1 MKTIAGLLAVA
12 AIALSPLSA
21 GAQTGDYPN
30 RPIHFI
36 VPFPPGGLADIH
48 ARTVADRLTAAWGQ
62 RVLVENRPGAGGSIG
77 TQAVAKA
84 APDGYTFLFSNTS
97 LAINPAL
104 RKDLPYDT
112 EKALVQVHTNV
123 VVPNIVVVRKDI
135 PASTLQELIAL
146 ARKDPGKLNFGSAS
160 IGSFP
165 HLAMELFLLEAG
177 VKMTHIPYAG
187 AAPAMAALLSGEIDV
202 LASDIPG
209 AIAHVK
215 SGALKALVITSTE
228 RSPAL
233 PDVPTGAEAGLPNYS
248 AVGWQGVV
256 VPAGTPAPI
265 VEKLNAELHNILKD
279 PKVVELFTSHGV
291 LIKRET
297 TAEADR
303 FLHDEIARWSRVV
316 ASAGIKAE

>member
-1 MKTIAGLLAVA
+1 MKTIAGLLAVVA
-12 AIALSPLSA
+12 VALSPLPA
-21 GAQTGDYPN
+21 GAQTADYPS

-48 ARTVADRLTAAWGQ
+48 ARTVADRLTAAWSQ
-62 RVLVENRPGAGGSIG
+62 RVLVENRPGAGGAIG
-77 TQAVAKA
+77 TQVVARA
-84 APDGYTFLFSNTS
+84 APDGYTLLFSNTS

-112 EKALVQVHTNV
+112 EKALIQVHTNV
-123 VVPNIVVVRKDI
+123 VVPNIIVIRKDI
-135 PASTLQELIAL
+135 AANTLQELIAL

-187 AAPAMAALLSGEIDV
+187 AAPAMAALLGGEIDV

-209 AIAHVK
+209 ALAHVK
-215 SGALKALVITSTE
+215 SGALKALVITSAE
-228 RSPAL
+228 RSPSL
-233 PDVPTGAEAGLPNYS
+233 PDVPTGAQAGLPNYT
-248 AVGWQGVV
+248 AVGWQGVA
-256 VPAGTPAPI
+256 VPAGTPPPI
-265 VEKLNAELHNILKD
+265 IDKLNAELHRILQD

-291 LIKRET
+291 QIKKET
-297 TAEADR
+297 PAEAAKFFR
-303 FLHDEIARWSRVV
+303 EEITRWSRVV

>member
-21 GAQTGDYPN
+21 GAQTGDYPS
-30 RPIHFI
+30 RSIHFI
-36 VPFPPGGLADIH
+36 VPFPPGGLLDIH
-48 ARTVADRLTAAWGQ
+48 ARAVADRLTAAWGQ
-62 RVLVENRPGAGGSIG
+62 RVLVENRPGASGSIG
-77 TQAVAKA
+77 AQVVAKA
-84 APDGYTFLFSNTS
+84 APDGHTLLLSNTG

-112 EKALVQVHTNV
+112 EKALIQVHTNV
-123 VVPNIVVVRKDI
+123 VVPNIIVVRKDI
-135 PASTLQELIAL
+135 PANTLQELIAL

-187 AAPAMAALLSGEIDV
+187 AAPAMAALLGGEIDV

-215 SGALKALVITSTE
+215 SGALKALVITSTV
-228 RSPAL
+228 RSPSL
-233 PDVPTGAEAGLPNYS
+233 PDVPTGAEAGLPNYT

-265 VEKLNAELHNILKD
+265 IEKLNAELHRILDD
-279 PKVVELFTSHGV
+279 PKVVELFSSHGV
-291 LIKRET
+291 LIKKET
-297 TAEADR
+297 PAEADK
-303 FLHDEIARWSRVV
+303 FFHEDIARWSRIV
-316 ASAGIKAE
+316 ASSGIKAE